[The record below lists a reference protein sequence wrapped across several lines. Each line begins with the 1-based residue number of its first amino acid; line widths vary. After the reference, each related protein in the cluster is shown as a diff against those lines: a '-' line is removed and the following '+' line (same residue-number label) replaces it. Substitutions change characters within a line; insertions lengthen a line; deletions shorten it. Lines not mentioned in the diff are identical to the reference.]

1 MAETFAASLKA
12 FEKKVKEQALN
23 IIRESAQ
30 DVIEDA
36 QLPKAMGGRMPVVT
50 GNLRNSLQSSLNG
63 SGLTSGEQSYILTIA
78 SMELGD
84 LVTFGWTAEYAL
96 RQEFGFTGTD
106 AWVETMTNRAI
117 SLLGSPLLS
126 GLSSLKQ
133 TQQGYHNGS

>member
-106 AWVETMTNRAI
+106 ALGRNYDQPGNQFAGVAAAKWTQFVEANAARI
-117 SLLGSPLLS
+117 P
-126 GLSSLKQ
+126 
-133 TQQGYHNGS
+133 